1 LRSQIEIECM
11 FNLVG
16 VLTILKYYK
25 LEVETL
31 DYIIIMVKKWPQDIH
46 LNFL

>member
-1 LRSQIEIECM
+1 M